1 MDILYGSVTGTAEFL
16 ARNAVK
22 AAQARGLSPTLREL
36 DDVSMDELAEMQDVL
51 VFIATYGEGEMPFN
65 AEMFWDEI
73 SDFGAP
79 DLSSVRFGV
88 LGLGDTA
95 YEQFCS
101 AGKDIDARFE
111 ELGAT
116 RHVDRIDCDLEYEG
130 PSEEWIAMAID
141 KMAGATNGKAPA
153 QAADP
158 EPVDEQPRSWSR
170 KNPYQAIIK
179 ENRLLSGE
187 GSSKEMRHVVIDL
200 GDSGL
205 SYQPGD
211 SIGIIPM
218 NAPSL
223 VDEFLKRFSTKYDD
237 MPPGKEET
245 IGALLTKT
253 YEIVTP
259 PGDLLRGLAAVA
271 GDGEL
276 EKAVNAPDKTE
287 LSNYL
292 WNKDTLDLLNLN
304 PDLDFDP
311 FLVTQVL
318 KPMQYR
324 AYSVASSE
332 RTHPGEVHLTVGA
345 LRWQY
350 DGRDHGGVCSTY
362 IADQLAP
369 GSTAG
374 MFMVP
379 NKTFRVPEDPD
390 VPMIMVGPGTGVAPF
405 LGFLQERQAEGAK
418 GQNWLFFGDRN
429 RDSDYV
435 YQDELAGFKK
445 NGYLH
450 RLDLAFSRDQ
460 SDKIYVQDRMRE
472 QGADIYAQLED
483 GGHFYVCGDATRMA
497 KDVEETLQEIV
508 ATHGNMTQQK
518 AEDYVFKMRKDR
530 RYQRDVY

>member
-22 AAQARGLSPTLREL
+22 VAQARGLQTTLREL
-36 DDVSMDELAEMQDVL
+36 DDVSMEELAEMEDVL

-65 AEMFWDEI
+65 AEVFWDEI
-73 SDFGAP
+73 SDYGAP
-79 DLSSVRFGV
+79 DMSNVRFGV

-95 YEQFCS
+95 YEHFCS

-130 PSEEWIAMAID
+130 PSEEWIAMAIE
-141 KMAGATNGKAPA
+141 KMAGGANAKVPA
-153 QAADP
+153 QAAA
-158 EPVDEQPRSWSR
+158 VEQIEERPQSWSR
-170 KNPYQAIIK
+170 KNPYQAVIK
-179 ENRLLSGE
+179 ENRLLSRE
-187 GSSKEMRHVVIDL
+187 GSSKEMRHVVLEL
-200 GDSGL
+200 GDSGM

-223 VDEFLKRFSTKYDD
+223 VTEFLKRFSTKYEDT
-237 MPPGKEET
+237 PPGKEEA
-245 IGALLTKT
+245 IGKLLTDT

-271 GDGEL
+271 GDGDL
-276 EKAVNAPDKTE
+276 EKAVNADKET
-287 LSNYL
+287 LADYL

-304 PDLDFDP
+304 PHLDFDP
-311 FLVTQVL
+311 FLVTQIL

-345 LRWQY
+345 LRWHY

-379 NKTFRVPEDPD
+379 NKTFRIPEDPD
-390 VPMIMVGPGTGVAPF
+390 VPMIMVGPGTGIAPF
-405 LGFLQERQAEGAK
+405 LGFLQERQADSAK
-418 GQNWLFFGDRN
+418 GKNWLFFGDRN
-429 RDSDYV
+429 RESDYV
-435 YQDELAGFKK
+435 YQDELERFEKD
-445 NGYLH
+445 GYLH

-460 SDKIYVQDRMRE
+460 SNKIYVQDRMRE
-472 QGADIYAQLED
+472 NGAEIYAQLEE

-497 KDVEETLQEIV
+497 KDVEETLREIV
-508 ATHGNMTQQK
+508 VTHGGMTEQQ
-518 AEDYVFKMRKDR
+518 AGDYLFKMRKDR
-530 RYQRDVY
+530 RYLKDVY